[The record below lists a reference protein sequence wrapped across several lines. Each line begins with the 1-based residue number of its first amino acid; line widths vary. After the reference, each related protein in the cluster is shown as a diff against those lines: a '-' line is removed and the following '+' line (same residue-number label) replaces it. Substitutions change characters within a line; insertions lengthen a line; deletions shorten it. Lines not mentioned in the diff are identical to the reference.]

1 MGMPFW
7 EWATAN
13 GAKATIYH
21 GDSLDVLRTLPDA
34 SVDAVV
40 TDPPYGIDYQSG
52 RVEKE
57 RRRARIAN
65 DTQPFVWWLYDAF
78 RVTRDGG
85 ALICFCRW
93 DVQEAFRAAIEW
105 AGFTVKSQV
114 IWDRKHH
121 GMGDL
126 HASFAPMHDVVWFAT
141 KGDFRFPAGRP
152 VSVVSSPRL
161 DGAELQHPNQK
172 PVELMAYLVRSVA
185 RAGSTVLDP
194 FMGSGSTVVAAVQE
208 GCNAIGIELDL
219 DYCELAARRVQSEGS
234 QLRLV
239 V

>member
-1 MGMPFW
+1 MFW
-7 EWATAN
+7 EGTTAS
-13 GAKATIYH
+13 GTRATIYH
-21 GDSLDVLRTLPDA
+21 GDSLSILRTLDEA

-40 TDPPYGIDYQSG
+40 TDPPYGIDYQSA
-52 RVEKE
+52 RVDKE

-65 DTQPFVWWLYDAF
+65 DTKPFIWWLHDAF

-93 DVQEAFRAAIEW
+93 DVQEAFRSAIEW
-105 AGFTVKSQV
+105 AGFAVKSQV
-114 IWDRKHH
+114 IWDRQHH

-126 HASFAPMHDVVWFAT
+126 HASFAPAHDVVWFAT

-152 VSVVSSPRL
+152 SSVVRSPRL
-161 DGAELQHPNQK
+161 GGAELKHPNQK
-172 PVELMAYLVRSVA
+172 PVELMAHLVRSVA
-185 RAGSTVLDP
+185 ASGATVLDP
-194 FMGSGSTVVAAVQE
+194 FMGSGSTVVAAAQE
-208 GCNAIGIELDL
+208 GCNAIGIELDK
-219 DYCELAARRVQSEGS
+219 DYCKLAVGRIQSEVS